1 MTAVNI
7 IGHSECEAVINAEC
21 IYKLMKLAGTEESI
35 GVETLDDYAVQK
47 IIGWFQQQED
57 IDLELRSDIEFIYL
71 PMLDEYSE
79 VRPRALNTRL
89 SLARLWAKWFM
100 EKQKNKYQKEIEG
113 YKNELAVELAKCR
126 TLNEKILHKE
136 IFIYDEEFKIYKEI
150 MPGFRK
156 ASKSVL
162 DYLVIIKLL
171 VEKGIEDT
179 TEGKEKIQKAYA
191 SAYEMTFA
199 YYDLVMDEGIF
210 IEEQTYVML
219 MNFFAHCEK
228 ILRINLNPENWKDM
242 KWDEIIDNQI
252 NEENKITC
260 HLRNK
265 IRSC

>member
-1 MTAVNI
+1 M
-7 IGHSECEAVINAEC
+7 
-21 IYKLMKLAGTEESI
+21 
-35 GVETLDDYAVQK
+35 
-47 IIGWFQQQED
+47 
-57 IDLELRSDIEFIYL
+57 
-71 PMLDEYSE
+71 
-79 VRPRALNTRL
+79 
-89 SLARLWAKWFM
+89 
-100 EKQKNKYQKEIEG
+100 
-113 YKNELAVELAKCR
+113 AKCR

-156 ASKSVL
+156 VSKIVL

-191 SAYEMTFA
+191 SAYEMMFA

>member
-1 MTAVNI
+1 M
-7 IGHSECEAVINAEC
+7 
-21 IYKLMKLAGTEESI
+21 
-35 GVETLDDYAVQK
+35 
-47 IIGWFQQQED
+47 F
-57 IDLELRSDIEFIYL
+57 
-71 PMLDEYSE
+71 P
-79 VRPRALNTRL
+79 
-89 SLARLWAKWFM
+89 
-100 EKQKNKYQKEIEG
+100 
-113 YKNELAVELAKCR
+113 
-126 TLNEKILHKE
+126 
-136 IFIYDEEFKIYKEI
+136 
-150 MPGFRK
+150 
-156 ASKSVL
+156 
-162 DYLVIIKLL
+162 
-171 VEKGIEDT
+171 
-179 TEGKEKIQKAYA
+179 KEKIQKAYA

>member
-1 MTAVNI
+1 M
-7 IGHSECEAVINAEC
+7 
-21 IYKLMKLAGTEESI
+21 Y
-35 GVETLDDYAVQK
+35 
-47 IIGWFQQQED
+47 
-57 IDLELRSDIEFIYL
+57 
-71 PMLDEYSE
+71 
-79 VRPRALNTRL
+79 
-89 SLARLWAKWFM
+89 
-100 EKQKNKYQKEIEG
+100 
-113 YKNELAVELAKCR
+113 
-126 TLNEKILHKE
+126 
-136 IFIYDEEFKIYKEI
+136 
-150 MPGFRK
+150 
-156 ASKSVL
+156 
-162 DYLVIIKLL
+162 
-171 VEKGIEDT
+171 T

>member
-1 MTAVNI
+1 
-7 IGHSECEAVINAEC
+7 
-21 IYKLMKLAGTEESI
+21 MKLESI
-35 GVETLDDYAVQK
+35 TVENYRQFEKAELTFDEGITILAGANNSGKTSLINLIKNIFVDDK
-47 IIGWFQQQED
+47 
-57 IDLELRSDIEFIYL
+57 
-71 PMLDEYSE
+71 
-79 VRPRALNTRL
+79 LN
-89 SLARLWAKWFM
+89 
-100 EKQKNKYQKEIEG
+100 Y
-113 YKNELAVELAKCR
+113 
-126 TLNEKILHKE
+126 
-136 IFIYDEEFKIYKEI
+136 
-150 MPGFRK
+150 
-156 ASKSVL
+156 
-162 DYLVIIKLL
+162 
-171 VEKGIEDT
+171 
-179 TEGKEKIQKAYA
+179 

>member
-1 MTAVNI
+1 MKKENI
-7 IGHSECEAVINAEC
+7 IDIITDEDGRKIVVITDIRFKGKRNIDWED
-21 IYKLMKLAGTEESI
+21 
-35 GVETLDDYAVQK
+35 VEN
-47 IIGWFQQQED
+47 
-57 IDLELRSDIEFIYL
+57 YL
-71 PMLDEYSE
+71 K
-79 VRPRALNTRL
+79 V
-89 SLARLWAKWFM
+89 
-100 EKQKNKYQKEIEG
+100 
-113 YKNELAVELAKCR
+113 
-126 TLNEKILHKE
+126 
-136 IFIYDEEFKIYKEI
+136 
-150 MPGFRK
+150 
-156 ASKSVL
+156 
-162 DYLVIIKLL
+162 